1 MDSSDIQ
8 SPQCSSTMK
17 PSSTKCVG
25 GSLLQFFQKKVELP
39 QSHTAETERS
49 EKPETLGN
57 SPSEGREKVNGTVSS
72 KEQDA
77 HKRKGHA
84 ERRRHSRNETRAQ
97 NSSSA
102 SEKTELENIKSK
114 KSINNG
120 ANDEPRK
127 PKPYDHEEDLKDKSA
142 SRLSSQNPFQIL
154 MQSGKK
160 KGVWDKRTAKAKEAE
175 AMLSDDECV
184 ELCKEEKDEKRTL
197 PGKGEAKPENVKY
210 FSIFSPK
217 ARKNQVQT
225 GLDSDANS
233 DTTNKSDKV
242 DKTSKKSGAQ
252 NLAKE
257 KQKSS
262 KSSQR
267 SSIAG
272 KESSKRKKSSEI
284 SEDNTNKVKS
294 KKSRDSKTSVE
305 HSKRSSEIAR
315 KRKGIE
321 PESVTKVTP
330 HSTPKKSRLKVASD
344 SDFEPEDVNSG
355 KRKGRTPSKSQSGSS
370 KRPRTD
376 SAART
381 DAKSPTKP
389 ATLSAAQKLV
399 KKSRKQAKRRS
410 GDASSRRESSSS
422 TKAGAKQTLLTTGRK
437 PDEASSAASATASP
451 RRQSSRAEK
460 KQSRAAPSDSELEF
474 TPGRKSSSRR
484 SDADTGDTPQRTSGR
499 KRSRTGR
506 NRLTETSGSE
516 LEATP
521 VKKPTKRTSTGTR
534 RRLSSTDIEV
544 LPSVVESDGP
554 RRSPERR
561 RSSRPRRPMV
571 LSDSEV
577 ESSPVKRPAR
587 RPRAAP
593 PSTAADGESPAPRRS
608 SRPSRPVRRLSDSEI
623 EVSPMKKPARGKRSA
638 ATDDPEVVL
647 VRSRSAG
654 QPSVGARPARGGV
667 DAFQMLRRGGR
678 PPKETAAEKAANE
691 ARRAF
696 LASGVPE
703 RLQVQAE
710 VAKRL
715 EESLTP
721 LFPEVSHVL
730 QSGDDQPAAPSTSPL
745 SLPPGLSWVTD
756 PPQPSLLAAILT
768 NPVGGLV
775 PGLAALL
782 GRKPDVAADVG
793 AGGDASGETAS
804 IADPSTEDVTKTAEA
819 EAADPGEPADSSS
832 PPACLPRL
840 SQPECAASL
849 RQLLDAL
856 SESSTPVPSG
866 TTSSSTSSTGAASTT
881 PSAGPSLWTD
891 RFRPRH
897 HDAFA
902 GACLP
907 AGELHEWLAEWR
919 APSSGADWED
929 DGSEEPA
936 SDGTVLLLGP
946 TGCGK
951 TSAVYAAAAQLGFQ
965 VLEVSASNRRS
976 GRHLSSQLSEATQS
990 QRVSL
995 LGGGGGGTTADPPSR
1010 SLLLLEDV
1018 QLVSEELDDGFLA
1031 AAASLAAAAKRPVVL
1046 TSDDPAVT
1054 RTRLL
1059 RALPHRLLTATAP
1072 AAAEL
1077 RVRLVLVAL
1086 SQGWLL
1092 PERAAARLA
1101 GTGDARRALLQ
1112 LQWLCEGQP
1121 DGAETV
1127 DTWQALTEAQLE
1139 PMEEFVDRLPPTLK
1153 VVRLS
1158 DSESKPEEM
1167 AAGLPTVPAGRRQ
1180 SGWTMPTPEVAAGYD
1195 GQTRRR
1201 WRCVDPD
1208 LFSDE
1213 DEARPP
1219 APSPAPAPAS
1229 EVTLAQSAEETPPE
1243 DRVLLAESVA
1253 ALSDLYDVR
1262 SECDALVSPADRL
1275 GSGSWWR
1282 RRPQADMAESEQP
1295 RCVTEE
1301 RCDQLGQQ
1309 LAAEVL
1315 GAAGRRCADRLR
1327 AARDRFASSG
1337 RPEPEGLRLPLYDED
1352 GVRQIAWEHH
1362 SRLAPAVPSLLLSRR
1377 AAAADLL
1384 PSIRRICR
1392 LECHRR
1398 ATDGGRTR
1406 RFLHYFDQMGLH
1418 AVPSGLRTHVCESL
1432 M

>member
-1 MDSSDIQ
+1 MDSSGIQ

-57 SPSEGREKVNGTVSS
+57 SPSEGQEKVNGTVSS

-84 ERRRHSRNETRAQ
+84 ERRRHSNETRAQ

-102 SEKTELENIKSK
+102 SEKTELKNIKSK

-127 PKPYDHEEDLKDKSA
+127 PKPSDHEEDLKDKSA

-160 KGVWDKRTAKAKEAE
+160 KGVWDKPTAKAKEAE

-233 DTTNKSDKV
+233 DTPDKSDKV

-294 KKSRDSKTSVE
+294 KKSRGSKTSVE
-305 HSKRSSEIAR
+305 HSERSSEIAR

-321 PESVTKVTP
+321 SESVTKVTP

-399 KKSRKQAKRRS
+399 KKSREQAKRRS
-410 GDASSRRESSSS
+410 GDASSRRQSASS
-422 TKAGAKQTLLTTGRK
+422 TKAGAKQTLLTVGRK
-437 PDEASSAASATASP
+437 PDEASSAVSATASP

-460 KQSRAAPSDSELEF
+460 KKSRAAPSDSEIEF

-484 SDADTGDTPQRTSGR
+484 SDANADTTPRHTSGR

-506 NRLTETSGSE
+506 NRPTETSGSE

-544 LPSVVESDGP
+544 LPTAAEADGP

-561 RSSRPRRPMV
+561 RPSRPRRPVV

-577 ESSPVKRPAR
+577 ESSPAKRPAR
-587 RPRAAP
+587 RSRAAP

-608 SRPSRPVRRLSDSEI
+608 SRPSRPVRRLSDSEV

-654 QPSVGARPARGGV
+654 QPSAGARPARGGV

-721 LFPEVSHVL
+721 MFPEVSHVL
-730 QSGDDQPAAPSTSPL
+730 QRVDDQPAAPSASPPP
-745 SLPPGLSWVTD
+745 LPPGLSWVTE
-756 PPQPSLLAAILT
+756 PPPPPPLAASLT
-768 NPVGGLV
+768 TPVGGLV

-782 GRKPDVAADVG
+782 GRKPEVAADVG

-804 IADPSTEDVTKTAEA
+804 IADPSTEDVTKTAAA
-819 EAADPGEPADSSS
+819 EAVDPGEPADSSS

-866 TTSSSTSSTGAASTT
+866 TTSSSTTSSGAASTT

-919 APSSGADWED
+919 APSSGVDWED

-1092 PERAAARLA
+1092 PERVAARLA

-1153 VVRLS
+1153 VVRLT
-1158 DSESKPEEM
+1158 DSESEPEDT

-1219 APSPAPAPAS
+1219 APSPAPAPAA
-1229 EVTLAQSAEETPPE
+1229 EATPAQSEEETPPE
-1243 DRVLLAESVA
+1243 DRALLAESVA

-1262 SECDALVSPADRL
+1262 SECDALVAPTDRL

-1309 LAAEVL
+1309 LAAEAL

-1327 AARDRFASSG
+1327 TARDRFASSG
-1337 RPEPEGLRLPLYDED
+1337 RPEPEGLRLPLYEEEE
-1352 GVRQIAWEHH
+1352 VRQIAWEHH